1 MEDWALIRR
10 LAAEGEPKARIAAR
24 LGISRTTVYQALK
37 TSSPPR
43 YERSAGVTSF
53 APVEARVRQ
62 LLAEFPRMPATVLAE
77 RVGWTG
83 SITWFRQNVR
93 RLRPQYAPADPAD
106 RIEYSPGDQA
116 QCDLWFPPV
125 RIPLGSGQ
133 CGSPP
138 VLVIAC
144 SFSRFLMARMLPSRV
159 TSDLLGGL
167 WSLLNEELGAVP
179 RRLVWDNEAG
189 IGQRGRLADGVAAF
203 TGSLASRI
211 VQLPPR
217 DPESKGIVERANRFL
232 ETSFLPGRAF
242 SDPDDFNAQLRA
254 WLPKANQRLVR
265 ATGARPIDRLELDMA
280 GMLPLPPITPEVR
293 WHARVRLGRDYYV
306 RVLGNDYSVDPVAI
320 GRMIDVHAD
329 LEAVTVFA
337 GQRLV
342 AAHRRAWSRREVFT
356 DPAHVQSASK
366 LRAAFQA
373 SAPTAVDSDLVRDLH
388 EYDHAFGLTTAV
400 NP

>member
-1 MEDWALIRR
+1 MVSVNRFE
-10 LAAEGEPKARIAAR
+10 
-24 LGISRTTVYQALK
+24 Q
-37 TSSPPR
+37 PR
-43 YERSAGVTSF
+43 GQSDSFGAGPLF
-53 APVEARVRQ
+53 GARVHVARQ
-62 LLAEFPRMPATVLAE
+62 VVADGPSPHD
-77 RVGWTG
+77 
-83 SITWFRQNVR
+83 VR
-93 RLRPQYAPADPAD
+93 RRFYGLRAPGDPRLSRADP
-106 RIEYSPGDQA
+106 SPGLD
-116 QCDLWFPPV
+116 
-125 RIPLGSGQ
+125 
-133 CGSPP
+133 
-138 VLVIAC
+138 
-144 SFSRFLMARMLPSRV
+144 
-159 TSDLLGGL
+159 
-167 WSLLNEELGAVP
+167 
-179 RRLVWDNEAG
+179 EAG

-242 SDPDDFNAQLRA
+242 SDPDDFNAQSRA